1 MPDLSIR
8 SYKSAD
14 TSAVYEIC
22 LKTGNSG
29 QDATH
34 LFSDPLVLGHI
45 YVGPYMEFEPQ
56 SVFILEDDQGPC
68 GYIMGVLDSQTYY
81 QWMHS
86 EWLPKIRVNYKKPT
100 GNPDTWDETE
110 KITDLLFHPVSQRL
124 LPDYP
129 AHLHIDLLSRAQ
141 GKGQGKLLMDR
152 FIDYLKYNKIP
163 GLHLELSSN
172 NDRAF
177 NFYRKYG
184 IEELDRDND
193 CLLYTSPS
201 PRDRG

>member
-1 MPDLSIR
+1 MSDFSIR

-14 TSAVYEIC
+14 TSAAYEIC

-86 EWLPKIRVNYKKPT
+86 EWLPKIRVDYKKPT
-100 GNPDTWDETE
+100 GDPDTWNKTE
-110 KITDLLFHPVSQRL
+110 KITNLLFQPESQRL
-124 LPDYP
+124 FPGFP

-141 GKGQGKLLMDR
+141 GKGQGKLMMDR
-152 FIDYLKYNKIP
+152 FIDYLRYNKIS
-163 GLHLELSSN
+163 GVHLELSSK

-184 IEELDRDND
+184 MQELDRNNESIFMGFY
-193 CLLYTSPS
+193 L
-201 PRDRG
+201 

>member
-1 MPDLSIR
+1 MSDFSIR

-14 TSAVYEIC
+14 TSAAYEIC

-68 GYIMGVLDSQTYY
+68 GYIIGVLDSQTYY

-100 GNPDTWDETE
+100 GNLDTWDETE

-129 AHLHIDLLSRAQ
+129 AHLHIDLLLRAQ
-141 GKGQGKLLMDR
+141 GKGQGKLMMDR
-152 FIDYLKYNKIP
+152 FIDYLRYNKIP
-163 GLHLELSSN
+163 GLHLDLSSSN
-172 NDRAF
+172 NRAF

-184 IEELDRDND
+184 MEELDRDKESIIMGYH
-193 CLLYTSPS
+193 L
-201 PRDRG
+201 

>member
-1 MPDLSIR
+1 MPDFSIR

-14 TSAVYEIC
+14 TSAIYEIC

-68 GYIMGVLDSQTYY
+68 GYIMGVLDSQKYY

-86 EWLPKIRVNYKKPT
+86 EWLPKIRVDYKKPT
-100 GNPDTWDETE
+100 GDPDTWNKTE
-110 KITDLLFHPVSQRL
+110 KITNLLFQPESQRL
-124 LPDYP
+124 FPDYP

-141 GKGQGKLLMDR
+141 GKGQGKLMMDR
-152 FIDYLKYNKIP
+152 FIEYLRYNKIS
-163 GLHLELSSN
+163 GVHLELSSK

-184 IEELDRDND
+184 MQELDRNNESIFMGFY
-193 CLLYTSPS
+193 L
-201 PRDRG
+201 

>member
-1 MPDLSIR
+1 MSDFSIR

-14 TSAVYEIC
+14 TSAAYEIC

-86 EWLPKIRVNYKKPT
+86 EWLPKIRVDYKKPT

-110 KITDLLFHPVSQRL
+110 KITNLLFHPVSQRL
-124 LPDYP
+124 LPDFP
-129 AHLHIDLLSRAQ
+129 SHLHIDLLSRAQ
-141 GKGQGKLLMDR
+141 GKGQGKLMMDR
-152 FIDYLKYNKIP
+152 FIDYLRYNKIP
-163 GLHLELSSN
+163 GVHLELSSK

-184 IEELDRDND
+184 MQELDRDNESIIMGYY
-193 CLLYTSPS
+193 L
-201 PRDRG
+201 

>member
-1 MPDLSIR
+1 MPDFSIR

-86 EWLPKIRVNYKKPT
+86 EWLPKIRFNYKKPT

-184 IEELDRDND
+184 IEELDRDNESIIMGYH
-193 CLLYTSPS
+193 L
-201 PRDRG
+201 

>member
-1 MPDLSIR
+1 MPDFSIR

-56 SVFILEDDQGPC
+56 SVFILEDDQGLC

-86 EWLPKIRVNYKKPT
+86 EWPPKIRVNYKKPT

-129 AHLHIDLLSRAQ
+129 AHLHIDLLLRAQ

-184 IEELDRDND
+184 IEELDRDNESIIMGYH
-193 CLLYTSPS
+193 L
-201 PRDRG
+201 

>member
-1 MPDLSIR
+1 MADFSIR

-14 TSAVYEIC
+14 TRAVYEIC

-34 LFSDPLVLGHI
+34 LFSDPLVLGHL
-45 YVGPYMEFEPQ
+45 YVGPYMKFEPQ

-86 EWLPKIRVNYKKPT
+86 EWLPKIRVDYKKPT

-110 KITDLLFHPVSQRL
+110 KITNLLFHPVSQRL
-124 LPDYP
+124 LPDFP
-129 AHLHIDLLSRAQ
+129 SHLHIDLLSRAQ
-141 GKGQGKLLMDR
+141 GKGQGKLMMDR
-152 FIDYLKYNKIP
+152 FIDYLRYNKIP
-163 GLHLELSSN
+163 GVHLELSSK

-184 IEELDRDND
+184 MQELDRDNESIIMGYY
-193 CLLYTSPS
+193 L
-201 PRDRG
+201 

>member
-1 MPDLSIR
+1 MPDFSIR

-100 GNPDTWDETE
+100 GNPDNWDETE

-184 IEELDRDND
+184 IEELDRDNESIIMGYH
-193 CLLYTSPS
+193 L
-201 PRDRG
+201 

>member
-1 MPDLSIR
+1 MPDFSIR

-86 EWLPKIRVNYKKPT
+86 EWLPKIRVDYKKPT

-110 KITDLLFHPVSQRL
+110 KITNLLFHPVSQRL
-124 LPDYP
+124 LPAFP
-129 AHLHIDLLSRAQ
+129 SHLHIDLLSRAQ
-141 GKGQGKLLMDR
+141 GKGQGKLMMDR
-152 FIDYLKYNKIP
+152 FIDYLRYNKIP
-163 GLHLELSSN
+163 GVHLELSSK

-184 IEELDRDND
+184 MQELDRNNESIFMGFY
-193 CLLYTSPS
+193 L
-201 PRDRG
+201 

>member
-1 MPDLSIR
+1 MSDFSIR

-100 GNPDTWDETE
+100 GNPDTWDETA

-129 AHLHIDLLSRAQ
+129 AHLHIDLLLRAQ
-141 GKGQGKLLMDR
+141 GKGQGKLMMDR
-152 FIDYLKYNKIP
+152 FIDYLRYNKIP
-163 GLHLELSSN
+163 GLHLDLSSS

-184 IEELDRDND
+184 MEELDRDKESIIMGYH
-193 CLLYTSPS
+193 L
-201 PRDRG
+201 

>member
-1 MPDLSIR
+1 MPDFSIR

-100 GNPDTWDETE
+100 GNLDTWDETE

-184 IEELDRDND
+184 IEELDRDNESIIMGYH
-193 CLLYTSPS
+193 L
-201 PRDRG
+201 

>member
-1 MPDLSIR
+1 MSDFSIR

-14 TSAVYEIC
+14 TSAAYEIC

-45 YVGPYMEFEPQ
+45 YVGPYMAFEPQ

-68 GYIMGVLDSQTYY
+68 GYIMGVLDSQKYY

-110 KITDLLFHPVSQRL
+110 KITDFGVMRYQFQSSCDRNSPHPTENAHASQATRQPML
-124 LPDYP
+124 
-129 AHLHIDLLSRAQ
+129 A
-141 GKGQGKLLMDR
+141 
-152 FIDYLKYNKIP
+152 N
-163 GLHLELSSN
+163 
-172 NDRAF
+172 
-177 NFYRKYG
+177 
-184 IEELDRDND
+184 
-193 CLLYTSPS
+193 
-201 PRDRG
+201 

>member
-1 MPDLSIR
+1 MPDFSIR

-86 EWLPKIRVNYKKPT
+86 EWLPKIRVDYKKPT
-100 GNPDTWDETE
+100 GDPDTWNKTE
-110 KITDLLFHPVSQRL
+110 KITNLLFQPELQRL
-124 LPDYP
+124 FPGFP

-141 GKGQGKLLMDR
+141 GKGQGKLMMDR
-152 FIDYLKYNKIP
+152 FIDYLRYNKIS
-163 GLHLELSSN
+163 GVHLELSSK

-184 IEELDRDND
+184 MQELDRNNESIFMGFY
-193 CLLYTSPS
+193 L
-201 PRDRG
+201 

>member
-1 MPDLSIR
+1 MPDFSIR
-8 SYKSAD
+8 SYKSTD

-184 IEELDRDND
+184 IEELDRDNESIIMGYH
-193 CLLYTSPS
+193 L
-201 PRDRG
+201 

>member
-1 MPDLSIR
+1 MADFSIR

-34 LFSDPLVLGHI
+34 LYSDPLVLGHL

-86 EWLPKIRVNYKKPT
+86 EWLPKIRVDYKKPT
-100 GNPDTWDETE
+100 GNPDIWDETE
-110 KITDLLFHPVSQRL
+110 KITNLLFHPVSQRL
-124 LPDYP
+124 LPDFP
-129 AHLHIDLLSRAQ
+129 SHLHIDLLSRAQ
-141 GKGQGKLLMDR
+141 GKGQGKLMMDR
-152 FIDYLKYNKIP
+152 FIDYLRYNKIP
-163 GLHLELSSN
+163 GVHLELSSK

-184 IEELDRDND
+184 MQELDRDNESIIMGYY
-193 CLLYTSPS
+193 L
-201 PRDRG
+201 

>member
-1 MPDLSIR
+1 MPDFSIR

-86 EWLPKIRVNYKKPT
+86 EWLLKIRVNYKKPT

-184 IEELDRDND
+184 IEELDRDNESIIMGYH
-193 CLLYTSPS
+193 L
-201 PRDRG
+201 

>member
-1 MPDLSIR
+1 MADFSIR

-34 LFSDPLVLGHI
+34 SFSDPLVLGHI

-86 EWLPKIRVNYKKPT
+86 EWLPKIRVDYKKPT
-100 GNPDTWDETE
+100 GNPDIWDETE
-110 KITDLLFHPVSQRL
+110 KITNLLFHPVSQRL
-124 LPDYP
+124 LPDFP
-129 AHLHIDLLSRAQ
+129 SHLHIDLLSRAQ
-141 GKGQGKLLMDR
+141 GKGQGKLMMDR
-152 FIDYLKYNKIP
+152 FIDYLRYNKIP
-163 GLHLELSSN
+163 GVHLELSSK

-184 IEELDRDND
+184 MQELDRDNESIIMGYY
-193 CLLYTSPS
+193 L
-201 PRDRG
+201 

>member
-1 MPDLSIR
+1 MPDFSIR
-8 SYKSAD
+8 SYRASD

-86 EWLPKIRVNYKKPT
+86 EWLPKIRVDYKKPT
-100 GNPDTWDETE
+100 GDPDTWDETE
-110 KITDLLFHPVSQRL
+110 KITNLLFHPVSQRL
-124 LPDYP
+124 LPDFP
-129 AHLHIDLLSRAQ
+129 SHLHIDLLSRAQ
-141 GKGQGKLLMDR
+141 GKGQGKLMMDR
-152 FIDYLKYNKIP
+152 FIDYLRYNKIP
-163 GLHLELSSN
+163 GVHLELSSK

-184 IEELDRDND
+184 MQELDRDNESIIMGYY
-193 CLLYTSPS
+193 L
-201 PRDRG
+201 

>member
-1 MPDLSIR
+1 MSDFSIR
-8 SYKSAD
+8 SYKFAD
-14 TSAVYEIC
+14 TSAAYKIC

-68 GYIMGVLDSQTYY
+68 GYIMGVLDSQKYY

-86 EWLPKIRVNYKKPT
+86 EWLPKIRVDYKKPT
-100 GNPDTWDETE
+100 GDPDTWNETE
-110 KITDLLFHPVSQRL
+110 KITDLLFQPESQRL
-124 LPDYP
+124 FPDFP

-141 GKGQGKLLMDR
+141 GKGQGKLMMDH
-152 FIDYLKYNKIP
+152 FIDYIGHNKIP
-163 GLHLELSSN
+163 GVHLELSVN
-172 NDRAF
+172 NNRAF
-177 NFYRKYG
+177 RFYCKYG
-184 IEELDRDND
+184 LQELDRNNESIFMGFY
-193 CLLYTSPS
+193 L
-201 PRDRG
+201 

>member
-1 MPDLSIR
+1 MPDFSIR

-86 EWLPKIRVNYKKPT
+86 EWLPKMRVNYKKPT
-100 GNPDTWDETE
+100 GNLDTWDETE

-129 AHLHIDLLSRAQ
+129 AHLHIDLLLRAQ
-141 GKGQGKLLMDR
+141 GKGQGKLMMDR
-152 FIDYLKYNKIP
+152 FIDYLRYNKIP
-163 GLHLELSSN
+163 GLHLDLSSS

-184 IEELDRDND
+184 MEELDRDKESIIMGYH
-193 CLLYTSPS
+193 L
-201 PRDRG
+201 

>member
-1 MPDLSIR
+1 MSDFSIR

-14 TSAVYEIC
+14 TSAAYEIC

-68 GYIMGVLDSQTYY
+68 GYIIGVLDSQTYY

-86 EWLPKIRVNYKKPT
+86 EWLPKIRVDYKKPT
-100 GNPDTWDETE
+100 GDPDTWNKTE
-110 KITDLLFHPVSQRL
+110 KITNLLFQPESQRL
-124 LPDYP
+124 FPGFP

-141 GKGQGKLLMDR
+141 GKGQGKLMMDR
-152 FIDYLKYNKIP
+152 FIDYLRYNKIS
-163 GLHLELSSN
+163 GVHLELSSK

-184 IEELDRDND
+184 MQELDRNNESIFMGFY
-193 CLLYTSPS
+193 L
-201 PRDRG
+201 

>member
-1 MPDLSIR
+1 MPDFSIR

-14 TSAVYEIC
+14 TSVVYEIC

-100 GNPDTWDETE
+100 GNPNTWDETE
-110 KITDLLFHPVSQRL
+110 KITDLLFHPVAQRL

-184 IEELDRDND
+184 IEELDRDNESIIMGYH
-193 CLLYTSPS
+193 L
-201 PRDRG
+201 

>member
-1 MPDLSIR
+1 MPDFSIR

-29 QDATH
+29 QDATL

-100 GNPDTWDETE
+100 GNPNTWDETE
-110 KITDLLFHPVSQRL
+110 KITDLLFHPVAQRL

-184 IEELDRDND
+184 IEELDRDNESIIMGYH
-193 CLLYTSPS
+193 L
-201 PRDRG
+201 

>member
-1 MPDLSIR
+1 MPDFSIR

-86 EWLPKIRVNYKKPT
+86 EWLPKMRVNYKKPT
-100 GNPDTWDETE
+100 GNLDTWDETE

-141 GKGQGKLLMDR
+141 GKGQGKLMMDR
-152 FIDYLKYNKIP
+152 FIDYLRYNKIP
-163 GLHLELSSN
+163 GLHLDLSSSN
-172 NDRAF
+172 NRAF

-184 IEELDRDND
+184 MEELDRDKESIIMGYH
-193 CLLYTSPS
+193 L
-201 PRDRG
+201 

>member
-1 MPDLSIR
+1 MSDFSIR

-86 EWLPKIRVNYKKPT
+86 EWLPKIRVDYKKPT
-100 GNPDTWDETE
+100 GDPDTWNKTE
-110 KITDLLFHPVSQRL
+110 KITNLLFQPESQRL
-124 LPDYP
+124 FPGFP

-141 GKGQGKLLMDR
+141 GKGQGKLMMDR
-152 FIDYLKYNKIP
+152 FIDYLRYNKIS
-163 GLHLELSSN
+163 GVHLELSSK

-184 IEELDRDND
+184 MQELDRNNESIFMGFY
-193 CLLYTSPS
+193 L
-201 PRDRG
+201 

>member
-1 MPDLSIR
+1 MPDFSIR

-184 IEELDRDND
+184 IEELDRDNESIIMGYH
-193 CLLYTSPS
+193 LSSIYK
-201 PRDRG
+201 

>member
-1 MPDLSIR
+1 MPDFSIR

-86 EWLPKIRVNYKKPT
+86 EWLPKMRVNYKKPT
-100 GNPDTWDETE
+100 GNLDTWDETE

-141 GKGQGKLLMDR
+141 GKGQGKLMMDR

-184 IEELDRDND
+184 MEELDRDKESIIMGYH
-193 CLLYTSPS
+193 L
-201 PRDRG
+201 

>member
-1 MPDLSIR
+1 MSDFSIR

-14 TSAVYEIC
+14 TSAAYEIC

-86 EWLPKIRVNYKKPT
+86 EWLPKIRVDYKKPT
-100 GNPDTWDETE
+100 GDPDTWNETE
-110 KITDLLFHPVSQRL
+110 KITNLLFQPESQRL
-124 LPDYP
+124 FPGFP

-141 GKGQGKLLMDR
+141 GKGQGKLMMDH
-152 FIDYLKYNKIP
+152 FIDYIRKNKIP
-163 GLHLELSSN
+163 GVHLELSVN

-177 NFYRKYG
+177 RFYFIYG
-184 IEELDRDND
+184 LQELVRNNESIFMGFY
-193 CLLYTSPS
+193 L
-201 PRDRG
+201 

>member
-1 MPDLSIR
+1 MPDFSIR

-86 EWLPKIRVNYKKPT
+86 EWLSKIRVDYKKPT
-100 GNPDTWDETE
+100 GNPDTWNETE
-110 KITDLLFHPVSQRL
+110 KITNLLFQPESQRL
-124 LPDYP
+124 LPDFP

-141 GKGQGKLLMDR
+141 GKGQGKLMMDR
-152 FIDYLKYNKIP
+152 FIDYLRYNKIS
-163 GLHLELSSN
+163 GVHLELSSK

-184 IEELDRDND
+184 MQELDRNNESIFMGFY
-193 CLLYTSPS
+193 L
-201 PRDRG
+201 

>member
-1 MPDLSIR
+1 MPDFSIR
-8 SYKSAD
+8 SYRAAD

-29 QDATH
+29 QDATR

-100 GNPDTWDETE
+100 GNPDT
-110 KITDLLFHPVSQRL
+110 
-124 LPDYP
+124 
-129 AHLHIDLLSRAQ
+129 
-141 GKGQGKLLMDR
+141 
-152 FIDYLKYNKIP
+152 
-163 GLHLELSSN
+163 
-172 NDRAF
+172 
-177 NFYRKYG
+177 
-184 IEELDRDND
+184 
-193 CLLYTSPS
+193 
-201 PRDRG
+201 

>member
-1 MPDLSIR
+1 MADFSIR

-86 EWLPKIRVNYKKPT
+86 EWLPKIRVDYKKPT
-100 GNPDTWDETE
+100 GNPDIWDETE
-110 KITDLLFHPVSQRL
+110 KITNLLFHPVSQRL
-124 LPDYP
+124 LPDFP
-129 AHLHIDLLSRAQ
+129 SHLHIDLLSRAQ
-141 GKGQGKLLMDR
+141 GKGQGKLMMDR
-152 FIDYLKYNKIP
+152 FIDYLRYNKIP
-163 GLHLELSSN
+163 GVHLELSSR

-184 IEELDRDND
+184 MQELDRDNESIIMGYY
-193 CLLYTSPS
+193 L
-201 PRDRG
+201 

>member
-1 MPDLSIR
+1 MPDFSIR

-129 AHLHIDLLSRAQ
+129 AHLHIDLLLRAQ
-141 GKGQGKLLMDR
+141 GKGQGKLMMDR
-152 FIDYLKYNKIP
+152 FIDYLRYNKIP
-163 GLHLELSSN
+163 GLHLDLSSSN
-172 NDRAF
+172 NRAF

-184 IEELDRDND
+184 MEELDRDKESIIMGYH
-193 CLLYTSPS
+193 L
-201 PRDRG
+201 

>member
-1 MPDLSIR
+1 MPDFSIR

-141 GKGQGKLLMDR
+141 GKGQGKLMMDR
-152 FIDYLKYNKIP
+152 FIDYLRYNKIP
-163 GLHLELSSN
+163 GLYLDLSSS

-184 IEELDRDND
+184 MEELDRDKESIMMGYH
-193 CLLYTSPS
+193 L
-201 PRDRG
+201 